1 MWNADA
7 AGALTLVLM
16 AVHPNYPG
24 AVQGRGFISAPG
36 EAQGTGCHMPQD
48 QTSSL
53 IPDMSVGL
61 SDTRN
66 LSLEESR
73 SEC

>member
-36 EAQGTGCHMPQD
+36 EAQGQD
-48 QTSSL
+48 ATCPRIKPL
-53 IPDMSVGL
+53 P
-61 SDTRN
+61 
-66 LSLEESR
+66 
-73 SEC
+73 